1 MKSRIKL
8 RLLLSISIVVSV
20 LSSPINA
27 YAKRINLAYL
37 YAGTTSMYI
46 NYVDRSNE
54 SIDVVCPDY
63 FEIYDNGDLK
73 LLPKIDE
80 KFVKAMHERDVK
92 VVPFLSNHWDR
103 ELGRKAIY
111 NIYKEDSIIEQI
123 VSAVNQYGFDGV
135 NIDIENLTH
144 DDRNQYTAFIRALRE
159 SMPPEKTVS
168 IAVAANPYGT
178 YYGWAGS
185 YDYKTLGE
193 LCDWVM
199 VMAYDEH
206 YYGSEPGPVAS
217 SSFTENSLKYALKLI
232 PPEKLLLGVPF
243 YGRYWKQGA
252 AKGGSGLTCYDIE
265 SLINKYKSTVS
276 YDTST
281 QTARAI
287 VTIGANDPKP
297 TIWGGV
303 VLGAGTYTI
312 YYDSDRT
319 LKYKLNLVQK
329 YNILGTGSWCLGQES
344 LKTWSFYKTWL
355 NGRYF
360 SDILNHYAQDDILEM
375 ADKGWM
381 VGVSSNTFAPDRV
394 LTRAE
399 AAAILVRVLGLEF
412 ETPAEYFKD
421 TKNHGFRDMIG
432 IARKYQIMLGDG
444 NDRFWPDKPLTRE
457 QLAMILDRILVL
469 PKNAT
474 NNPFTDVSKTKNPL
488 SYDSILRLA
497 NNGIVVGNGKGI
509 FNPAGFVHR
518 GEMAVFINRSAL
530 FEMTYPAQRDPSI
543 SSPDNI
549 ISPR

>member
-1 MKSRIKL
+1 MNRCKKL
-8 RLLLSISIVVSV
+8 KLSLSV
-20 LSSPINA
+20 TIIAAIMASPF
-27 YAKRINLAYL
+27 YACAQRINLTYL
-37 YAGTTSMYI
+37 YGGTSSLYI
-46 NYVDRSNE
+46 NYVDRSNG

-73 LLPKIDE
+73 ILPKIDE
-80 KFVKAMHERDVK
+80 DFVDAMHERDVK
-92 VVPFLSNHWDR
+92 VVPFLINHWDR

-111 NIYKEDSIIEQI
+111 NRVSLVNQI

-144 DDRNQYTAFIRALRE
+144 EDRNQHTAFIKTLRE
-159 SMPPEKTVS
+159 SMPPDKTVS
-168 IAVAANPYGT
+168 VAVAANPYGV

-185 YDYKTLGE
+185 YDYKALGE
-193 LCDWVM
+193 ICDWIM
-199 VMAYDEH
+199 LMAYDEH

-217 SSFTENSLKYALKLI
+217 SLFTENSLKYALKMI

-243 YGRYWKQGA
+243 YGRYWKMGA
-252 AKGGSGLTCYDIE
+252 AKGGSGITCYDAE

-276 YDTST
+276 FDSST
-281 QTARAI
+281 QTARAT

-297 TIWGGV
+297 VIWGGV

-312 YYDSDRT
+312 YYDSDRS
-319 LKYKLNLVQK
+319 LRYKLSLIQK
-329 YNILGTGSWCLGQES
+329 YNLLGAGSWCLGQES
-344 LKTWSFYKTWL
+344 LKTWGFFKNWL

-360 SDILNHYAQDDILEM
+360 SDILNHYAQDDILDM
-375 ADKGWM
+375 ANKGWM
-381 VGVSSNTFAPDRV
+381 IGVSSDTFAPNRT

-399 AAAILVRVLGLEF
+399 AAVILVRALGLEN
-412 ETPAEYFKD
+412 ETPAEYFSD
-421 TKNHGFRDMIG
+421 TKKHGFRDMIG

-444 NDRFWPDKPLTRE
+444 NNRFWPDNPLTRE

-469 PKNAT
+469 PNPVTK
-474 NNPFTDVSKTKNPL
+474 NPFSDVSPIRNPL

-509 FNPAGFVHR
+509 FNPSGIVRR
-518 GEMAVFINRSAL
+518 GEMAVFVNRSSA
-530 FEMTYPAQRDPSI
+530 FEMTYPVKRDPGI

-549 ISPR
+549 VTPR